1 MTEKK
6 DNLAAPA
13 EFFRGVLVPLAEAAR
28 REGTSFFPLGPDA
41 QADSYYV
48 EPTRRVM
55 TRADFEL
62 RAAESLED
70 FVEELA
76 ALWTAE
82 GHDELAA
89 LAPRL
94 RELVVHEADQD
105 DEEEVSP
112 FIYAMF

>member
-1 MTEKK
+1 LTEKK
-6 DNLAAPA
+6 DDVVTPA
-13 EFFRGVLVPLAEAAR
+13 EFFREVLVPLAEATR
-28 REGTSFFPLGPDA
+28 REGKSFFPLGPDP

-48 EPTRRVM
+48 EPVRRVM

-70 FVEELA
+70 FVRELA
-76 ALWTAE
+76 ALWTSE
-82 GHDELAA
+82 GHGELAA

-94 RELVVHEADQD
+94 RELVVQEADED

-112 FIYAMF
+112 FIYAMS

>member
-1 MTEKK
+1 LIEKR
-6 DNLAAPA
+6 DDVATPA
-13 EFFRGVLVPLAEAAR
+13 EFFREVLVPLAEAAR
-28 REGTSFFPLGPDA
+28 REGKSFFPLGSDP

-48 EPTRRVM
+48 EPARRVM

-70 FVEELA
+70 FFRELA
-76 ALWTAE
+76 ALWASE
-82 GHDELAA
+82 GHGELAA

-94 RELVVHEADQD
+94 RELVVQEANED

-112 FIYAMF
+112 FIYAMS